1 MSAPIPNLFDKYG
14 GASGLKRALLKFTEG
29 LLVNPSIRRCL
40 EGLSNEQIIEH
51 NLAMFAL
58 ILGKPEVDYDF
69 STVSTTMA
77 RNKMTLHAYEEAV
90 RLLRHVLLDAGFV
103 SRDASIAINMLD
115 MHAESL
121 VGISAS
127 RKVTSPFAG
136 VDRRRR
142 DRPPQTDNS

>member
-1 MSAPIPNLFDKYG
+1 MSASIPNLFDKYG
-14 GASGLKRALLKFTEG
+14 GTPGLKQALVKFTEG

-51 NLAMFAL
+51 SLAMFAL

-69 STVSTTMA
+69 STVSTAMV
-77 RNKMTLHAYEEAV
+77 RNHMTQHTYEEIV

-103 SRDASIAINMLD
+103 SRDASIAVNMLD
-115 MHAESL
+115 MHAASL

-127 RKVTSPFAG
+127 KKVTSPFAG

-142 DRPPQTDNS
+142 DRPAQTDKS